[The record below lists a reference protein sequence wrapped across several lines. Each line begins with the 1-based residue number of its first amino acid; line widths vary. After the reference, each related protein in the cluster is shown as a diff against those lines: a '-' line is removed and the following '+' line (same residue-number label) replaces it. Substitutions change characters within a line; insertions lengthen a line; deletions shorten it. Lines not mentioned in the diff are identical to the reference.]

1 MNQASNTKTKYRP
14 YFTASELGEVIRCVK
29 VSSQNISL
37 LKYLENYALK
47 ISHGVIV
54 ESLTLQSTLADSLE
68 LDSSPSPSDSP
79 ASLESKRSKAYAK
92 WLSSPQTCTP
102 LEIELTH
109 LYRFEND
116 LMSPEEESIYL
127 QSQGAP

>member
-1 MNQASNTKTKYRP
+1 MVASNTKTKYRP

-29 VSSQNISL
+29 LSSQNLPL
-37 LKYLENYALK
+37 LRYLESYALK
-47 ISHGVIV
+47 ISHGVIA
-54 ESLTLQSTLADSLE
+54 ESITLQPTLADSLE
-68 LDSSPSPSDSP
+68 LDSPSP
-79 ASLESKRSKAYAK
+79 ASLESKRFQAYTK
-92 WLSSPQTCTP
+92 WSQAPESCTP
-102 LEIELTH
+102 IEIELTH

>member
-54 ESLTLQSTLADSLE
+54 ESLTLQPTLADSLE
-68 LDSSPSPSDSP
+68 LDSPDSPSP

>member
-1 MNQASNTKTKYRP
+1 MNQAQNKTKYRP

-29 VSSQNISL
+29 LSSQNISL
-37 LKYLENYALK
+37 LRYLESYALK
-47 ISHGVIV
+47 ISHGVIA
-54 ESLTLQSTLADSLE
+54 ESITLQPTLVDSLE
-68 LDSSPSPSDSP
+68 LDSPPDSPSLGD
-79 ASLESKRSKAYAK
+79 KRSKAYAK

-116 LMSPEEESIYL
+116 LMSPEEETIYL
-127 QSQGAP
+127 QSQGAT

>member
-1 MNQASNTKTKYRP
+1 MSQPTQKTKYRP

-37 LKYLENYALK
+37 LRYLESYALK
-47 ISHGVIV
+47 ISHGVIA
-54 ESLTLQSTLADSLE
+54 ESITLQPTLADSLE
-68 LDSSPSPSDSP
+68 LDSPTSPLNS
-79 ASLESKRSKAYAK
+79 SLESKRAKAYTK
-92 WLSSPQTCTP
+92 WLSSPESCTP

>member
-1 MNQASNTKTKYRP
+1 MSQPTQKTKYRP

-37 LKYLENYALK
+37 LRYLESYALK
-47 ISHGVIV
+47 ISHGVIA
-54 ESLTLQSTLADSLE
+54 ESITLQPTLADSLE
-68 LDSSPSPSDSP
+68 LDSPDSSSTDS
-79 ASLESKRSKAYAK
+79 SLESKRSKAYAK

-102 LEIELTH
+102 LEIELAH

-116 LMSPEEESIYL
+116 LMSQEEETIYL

>member
-1 MNQASNTKTKYRP
+1 MSQPAQNKTKYRP
-14 YFTASELGEVIRCVK
+14 YFTASELSEVIRCVK
-29 VSSQNISL
+29 LSSQNISL
-37 LKYLENYALK
+37 LRYLESYALK
-47 ISHGVIV
+47 ISHGVIT
-54 ESLTLQSTLADSLE
+54 ESITLQPTLADSLE
-68 LDSSPSPSDSP
+68 LDSPSPSLD
-79 ASLESKRSKAYAK
+79 SKRFQAYTK
-92 WLSSPQTCTP
+92 WSQAPESCTP

>member
-1 MNQASNTKTKYRP
+1 MVASNNKTKYRP

-29 VSSQNISL
+29 LSSQNISL
-37 LKYLENYALK
+37 LRYLESYALK
-47 ISHGVIV
+47 ISHGVIA
-54 ESLTLQSTLADSLE
+54 ESITLQPTLVDSLE
-68 LDSSPSPSDSP
+68 LDSPDSPSTS
-79 ASLESKRSKAYAK
+79 SLESKRAKAYTK
-92 WLSSPQTCTP
+92 WLSSPESCTP

>member
-1 MNQASNTKTKYRP
+1 MNQAQNKTKYRP

-29 VSSQNISL
+29 LSSQNISL
-37 LKYLENYALK
+37 LRYLESYALK
-47 ISHGVIV
+47 ISHGVIT
-54 ESLTLQSTLADSLE
+54 ESITLQPTLADSLE
-68 LDSSPSPSDSP
+68 LDSPDSPSPDS
-79 ASLESKRSKAYAK
+79 SLESKRSKAYTK
-92 WLSSPQTCTP
+92 WSQAPEACTP
-102 LEIELTH
+102 LEIELAH

>member
-1 MNQASNTKTKYRP
+1 MSQPTQNKTKYRP

-29 VSSQNISL
+29 LSSQNISL
-37 LKYLENYALK
+37 LRYLESYALK
-47 ISHGVIV
+47 ISHGVIA
-54 ESLTLQSTLADSLE
+54 ESITLQPTLVDSLE
-68 LDSSPSPSDSP
+68 LDSPSPSDS
-79 ASLESKRSKAYAK
+79 SLESKRAKAYAK
-92 WLSSPQTCTP
+92 WLSSPESCTP
-102 LEIELTH
+102 LEIELAH

>member
-1 MNQASNTKTKYRP
+1 MNLPQNKTKYRP
-14 YFTASELGEVIRCVK
+14 YFTASELSEVIRCVK
-29 VSSQNISL
+29 LSSQNISL
-37 LKYLENYALK
+37 LRYLESYALK
-47 ISHGVIV
+47 ISHGVIA
-54 ESLTLQSTLADSLE
+54 ESITLQPTLADSLE
-68 LDSSPSPSDSP
+68 LDSPSP

-116 LMSPEEESIYL
+116 LMSQEEETIYL
-127 QSQGAP
+127 QSQGAT

>member
-1 MNQASNTKTKYRP
+1 MSQPTQNKTKYRP

-29 VSSQNISL
+29 LSSQNISL
-37 LKYLENYALK
+37 LRYLESYALK
-47 ISHGVIV
+47 ISHGVIA
-54 ESLTLQSTLADSLE
+54 ESITLQPTLADSLE
-68 LDSSPSPSDSP
+68 LDSPSP
-79 ASLESKRSKAYAK
+79 ASLESKRAKAYTK
-92 WLSSPQTCTP
+92 WLSSPESCTP

>member
-1 MNQASNTKTKYRP
+1 MSQPTQNKTKYRP

-29 VSSQNISL
+29 LSSQNISL
-37 LKYLENYALK
+37 LRYLESYALK
-47 ISHGVIV
+47 ISHGVIA
-54 ESLTLQSTLADSLE
+54 ESITLQPTLADSLE
-68 LDSSPSPSDSP
+68 LDSPTSPLDS
-79 ASLESKRSKAYAK
+79 SLESKRAKAYAK
-92 WLSSPQTCTP
+92 WSQAPEACTP

>member
-1 MNQASNTKTKYRP
+1 MSQPTQKTKYRP

-29 VSSQNISL
+29 LSSQNISL
-37 LKYLENYALK
+37 LRYLESYALK
-47 ISHGVIV
+47 ISHGVIA
-54 ESLTLQSTLADSLE
+54 ESITLQPTLADSLE
-68 LDSSPSPSDSP
+68 LDSPAESSP
-79 ASLESKRSKAYAK
+79 ASLESKRAKAYAK
-92 WLSSPQTCTP
+92 WNQSPESCTP

-116 LMSPEEESIYL
+116 LMSPEEETIYL

>member
-1 MNQASNTKTKYRP
+1 MVASNNKTKYRP

-37 LKYLENYALK
+37 LRDLESYALK
-47 ISHGVIV
+47 ISHGVIT
-54 ESLTLQSTLADSLE
+54 ESITLQPTLADSLE
-68 LDSSPSPSDSP
+68 LDSPDSPSTDS
-79 ASLESKRSKAYAK
+79 SLESKRSKAYAK

>member
-1 MNQASNTKTKYRP
+1 MNQAQNKTKYRP

-29 VSSQNISL
+29 LSSQNISL
-37 LKYLENYALK
+37 LRYLESYALK
-47 ISHGVIV
+47 ISHGVIA
-54 ESLTLQSTLADSLE
+54 ESITLQPTLADSLE
-68 LDSSPSPSDSP
+68 LDSPISPP
-79 ASLESKRSKAYAK
+79 LESKRAKAYAK

-116 LMSPEEESIYL
+116 LMSPEEETIYL
-127 QSQGAP
+127 QSQGAT